1 MTPVYSRSDL
11 LEVIHPAEVI
21 RAVEEGFVAYSRGE
35 VVVPP
40 VGHLK
45 FEHPP
50 GDAHIKYGYIRGV
63 LGGHPKP
70 AIGGHLKT
78 GQRNS

>member
-11 LEVIHPAEVI
+11 LEVIHPTEVI

-45 FEHPP
+45 FEHPESGIALRICAP
-50 GDAHIKYGYIRGV
+50 RPARGRKV
-63 LGGHPKP
+63 LSPDEGRLHR
-70 AIGGHLKT
+70 
-78 GQRNS
+78 QS